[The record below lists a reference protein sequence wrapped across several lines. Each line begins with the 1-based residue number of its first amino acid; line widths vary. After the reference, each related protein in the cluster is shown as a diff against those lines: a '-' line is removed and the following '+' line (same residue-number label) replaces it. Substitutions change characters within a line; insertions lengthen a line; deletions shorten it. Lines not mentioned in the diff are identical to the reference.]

1 MKKIFSAAFA
11 ALVFFFSSC
20 TDTSSTSATTD
31 TKENTSVQKNLASND
46 VITKA
51 FETGDVKGLDSA
63 VADDFLDHTD
73 HGDVKGRDSLK
84 AMVAMVHGMMKDMKI
99 EKVHELADEDYVY
112 SWMRY
117 KGTSDGSMGMPK
129 GPYDMGAI
137 EVSKYRDGKAVEHW
151 SFMDMQSMMKMM
163 PPPGGDHMDK
173 MDHKMD
179 TSKMKK

>member
-1 MKKIFSAAFA
+1 MKKIFFAAFA

-20 TDTSSTSATTD
+20 TDTSSTSTSTD
-31 TKENTSVQKNLASND
+31 KKEGSSVTQKNLAAND
-46 VITKA
+46 VISKA
-51 FETGDVKGLDSA
+51 FESGNVSGIDS
-63 VADDFLDHTD
+63 VVSEDFLDHTD

-84 AMVAMVHGMMKDMKI
+84 SMVTMMHSMMKDMKI
-99 EKVHELADEDYVY
+99 EKVHDIADEDYVY

-129 GPYDMGAI
+129 GPYDLSAI

-151 SFMDMQSMMKMM
+151 GFMEMRDMMKMM
-163 PPPGGDHMDK
+163 GHEHDMDHMN
-173 MDHKMD
+173 KMD